1 MPAKGTTRPKPHPG
15 TRAKEVST
23 TVPAEGTTLF
33 ENFIMLTFKFQ
44 LPCPRRARQSPLHG
58 PQPSSEFQLPCPRRA
73 RLLPGPAAFGSKKF
87 QLPCP
92 RRARLFRSSSW
103 ECAQGFNYR
112 ARGGHDILPDYNPRR
127 CAVSTTVPAEG
138 TTLAHKMINR
148 KTVVSTTVPAEG
160 TTDPATRVYTGI
172 WFQLPCPR
180 RARPGG
186 RFDGRSGDCF
196 NYRARGGH
204 DVSGN
209 GYVMDIK
216 VSTTVPAEGTTYPA
230 QYVDD
235 NVVFQLPCPRR
246 ARLPQSPKF
255 WHLSQFQLPCP
266 RRARRNNCF
275 IW

>member
-1 MPAKGTTRPKPHPG
+1 MDPSLHPSFNYRARGGHDFCLGQRLLAARSFNYRARGGHDFLEPRPGNAH
-15 TRAKEVST
+15 RVST
-23 TVPAEGTTLF
+23 TVPAEGTT
-33 ENFIMLTFKFQ
+33 TA
-44 LPCPRRARQSPLHG
+44 CRR
-58 PQPSSEFQLPCPRRA
+58 RR
-73 RLLPGPAAFGSKKF
+73 RD
-87 QLPCP
+87 
-92 RRARLFRSSSW
+92 RR
-103 ECAQGFNYR
+103 
-112 ARGGHDILPDYNPRR
+112 
-127 CAVSTTVPAEG
+127 VSTTVPAEG